1 MNYKAVVN
9 LTLQHLD
16 REIEQKKKRIE
27 HLQKQYRTGSKVESD
42 LAYEALESVLGE
54 WEQANLTK
62 KAILDALTEHE
73 TGPEMRDRLNAYNL
87 KEVITC

>member
-16 REIEQKKKRIE
+16 REIEKKKKRIE
-27 HLQKQYRTGSKVESD
+27 HLQKQYRTGSRIESEIARNTLD
-42 LAYEALESVLGE
+42 SVLGE

-62 KAILDALTEHE
+62 KFILDALTEHE